1 MNQSIIRGAHK
12 AALKKMRTKLPKM
25 DAIDIIRTVLTLAQE
40 EDKMKAVKEIAL
52 KYKDPALEYV
62 QTFGEHAINEYL
74 KDSDNEILTKL
85 GKQKIGKEL
94 VKISMEA
101 ASIVSEYMNHKIK
114 AEQFTEKLQNIST
127 KQFTKK
133 IINALGIDSKLIA
146 EHPEKYM
153 NLSNSVVAYAAL
165 SAAYKEYRKALD
177 DLELAREQRI
187 QIEAQCAESVKLIKA
202 YREEINQRMSEYLTT
217 HLEAFEEGLAMMD
230 QAIADNDPDGY
241 IRGNVELQKV
251 MKYDVQFTTQEEFDE
266 LMDSDEAFKL

>member
-1 MNQSIIRGAHK
+1 MDDKILKKAHE
-12 AALKKMRTKLPKM
+12 AALKKIDKKLPKM
-25 DAIDIIRTVLTLAQE
+25 DVIDIIRTALAIAQE
-40 EDKMKAVKEIAL
+40 EDKLKAVKEIAL

-62 QTFGEHAINEYL
+62 QTFGEHAINGYL
-74 KDSDNEILTKL
+74 KDSDNEFFTKL

-94 VKISMEA
+94 VKMSKD
-101 ASIVSEYMNHKIK
+101 ASSLVLEYMKGEIN
-114 AEQFTEKLQNIST
+114 AEVLAEKLQDIST
-127 KQFTKK
+127 NQFTKK
-133 IINALGIDSKLIA
+133 IINALDIDPKKVA
-146 EHPEKYM
+146 DHPEELMK
-153 NLSNSVVAYAAL
+153 LSSPVVAYNAL